1 MNKAIFKF
9 FIFIFIFQ
17 AQLSYGCLNGETLVL
32 KNGVLI
38 YHDENGENGIPIG
51 RDFNKHDFEASPP
64 DLSPGRRRR
73 DPCVRAKRRHRKW
86 QGHPIVAR

>member
-1 MNKAIFKF
+1 MNKTIFKF

-51 RDFNKHDFEASPP
+51 RDFNKHDFEAII
-64 DLSPGRRRR
+64 
-73 DPCVRAKRRHRKW
+73 K
-86 QGHPIVAR
+86 